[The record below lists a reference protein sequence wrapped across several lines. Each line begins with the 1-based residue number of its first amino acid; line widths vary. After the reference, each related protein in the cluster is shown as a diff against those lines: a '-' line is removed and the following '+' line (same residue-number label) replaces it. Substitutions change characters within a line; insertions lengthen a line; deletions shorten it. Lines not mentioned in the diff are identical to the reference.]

1 MLDKKCNYRT
11 AARPT
16 LCSNV
21 HCASICT
28 LRSFRIT
35 QKTHTVDMRR
45 NETPKREVIEFPRLS
60 SADYIDLQLHR
71 TIIFISQQFSA
82 TQAEDGLPSVG
93 TWVSTCENNRY
104 RDDTMRATTA
114 AALLLN
120 ASFSY
125 ALELYSNCCALDCI
139 FFLFRPVR
147 VVCSMI
153 SLMCF
158 YISTGKSFCV
168 KSTHNPYTHSTQ
180 HAHLS
185 CCDVWFFIHFG
196 LTTDDRQFD
205 SAATADAAVA
215 LTAASLSSNRELKQ
229 FWIGFYSCGVTA
241 DPPLPLPF

>member
-11 AARPT
+11 AARPK

-60 SADYIDLQLHR
+60 SADCIDLQLHR

-93 TWVSTCENNRY
+93 TWVRTCENNRY

-139 FFLFRPVR
+139 FFFVSPRSSCLFHDLFNVF
-147 VVCSMI
+147 
-153 SLMCF
+153 LHF
-158 YISTGKSFCV
+158 YRQIILRQEHTQSV
-168 KSTHNPYTHSTQ
+168 HTQ
-180 HAHLS
+180 HAARTPLLLRCVIFHS
-185 CCDVWFFIHFG
+185 FWSDDGRSPVW
-196 LTTDDRQFD
+196 
-205 SAATADAAVA
+205 
-215 LTAASLSSNRELKQ
+215 
-229 FWIGFYSCGVTA
+229 
-241 DPPLPLPF
+241 